1 MFNILNSRS
10 AGVQS
15 IPGESIALLPTSPI
29 PMTLVSDSHYQATPT
44 VLNEGIKHDDH
55 VEVLNVTLG

>member
-10 AGVQS
+10 PGVQS

-29 PMTLVSDSHYQATPT
+29 RIILVSDSHYQATPT
-44 VLNEGIKHDDH
+44 VLKEEINHDDH
-55 VEVLNVTLG
+55 VEVLNVALG